1 MEIKQL
7 QLFINLNTMEER
19 VVKKH
24 KAISLIAAFVVLFII
39 IMLPNPESLPV
50 AGQRAL
56 GVLAFAVI
64 LWVTE
69 AVSYPVSAIFIVALL
84 AVLVGL
90 SPSMDDPSEL
100 IGSKE
105 ALSMAIGGFSSS
117 ALLLVAGALVLAT
130 AMEITGLHKRIALY
144 IMSKVGTQPGRLV
157 IGTILVSFVLA
168 LFVPSATARAGTLVP
183 ILMGM
188 TAAFGLA
195 KDSKLSALL
204 MITAVQ
210 SISIW
215 NIGIKTA
222 AAQNM
227 VALGFME
234 SEFGIDISWG
244 SWFLYAAPW
253 AVIMSVILY
262 FVMTRLIKPDAS
274 EIEGKGN
281 IKQQLDNLGAI
292 TTNEKRL
299 IIVSLFLLFFWSTE
313 GIVHPFDS
321 TTVTIVALAYMFI
334 PKIGVFS
341 WSEVQPKIAWGTLII
356 FAIGISMG
364 QVLLAT
370 DGASWLSE
378 KSFEAIGLHA
388 MPLVLMIAVLA
399 LFNILIHLGFASAT
413 SLASAFIPI
422 VIALVVGMG
431 DTAFNGPG
439 LVLIMQFVISFGF
452 LLPVNAPQNMLAYGT
467 GAFTTKEFLKSG
479 IPLTV
484 IGYLLIILFSATY
497 WQWVGLL

>member
-1 MEIKQL
+1 M
-7 QLFINLNTMEER
+7 
-19 VVKKH
+19 KK
-24 KAISLIAAFVVLFII
+24 KDVISLISAFLVLII
-39 IMLPNPESLPV
+39 IVLLPNPGALPI

-56 GVLAFAVI
+56 AVLAFAVI

-69 AVSYPVSAIFIVALL
+69 AVSYPVSAVYIVALL
-84 AVLVGL
+84 AVLIGL
-90 SPSMDDPSEL
+90 SPNIEDPSIL
-100 IGSKE
+100 YGTKE
-105 ALSMAIGGFSSS
+105 ALGMAIGGFSST

-130 AMEITGLHKRIALY
+130 AMELTGLHKRIALY

-183 ILMGM
+183 ILLGM
-188 TAAFGLA
+188 VAAFGLN
-195 KDSKLSALL
+195 KNDKLAALL

-234 SEFGIDISWG
+234 TQFGIDFSWG
-244 SWFLYAAPW
+244 AWFLYAAPW
-253 AVIMSVILY
+253 SIIMSVVLY
-262 FVMTRLIKPDAS
+262 FVMTRLIKPDMPDLN
-274 EIEGKGN
+274 GQRGVKD
-281 IKQQLDNLGAI
+281 QLDELGPMSSK
-292 TTNEKRL
+292 EKRL
-299 IIVSLFLLFFWSTE
+299 VMVSLFLLFFWSTE
-313 GIVHPFDS
+313 GIIHPFDS
-321 TTVTIVALAYMFI
+321 TTVTIIALAYMFI
-334 PKIGVFS
+334 PHIGIFS
-341 WSEVQPKIAWGTLII
+341 WQDVQPKIAWGTLVV
-356 FAIGISMG
+356 FATGISMG

-370 DGASWLSE
+370 EGASWLSE
-378 KSFEAIGLHA
+378 KTFEAIGLNT
-388 MPLVLMIAVLA
+388 MPLIVMIALLA

-422 VIALVVGMG
+422 VIALVVGM
-431 DTAFNGPG
+431 DSTAFNGPG

-467 GAFTTKEFLKSG
+467 GAFTTKQFIKSG
-479 IPLTV
+479 IPITV
-484 IGYLLIILFSATY
+484 IGYLLILLFSATY
-497 WQWVGLL
+497 WQWIGLL

>member
-1 MEIKQL
+1 M
-7 QLFINLNTMEER
+7 
-19 VVKKH
+19 KKH

-439 LVLIMQFVISFGF
+439 LVLVMQFVISFGF

>member
-1 MEIKQL
+1 M
-7 QLFINLNTMEER
+7 
-19 VVKKH
+19 KKH

-313 GIVHPFDS
+313 GIIHPFDS

>member
-1 MEIKQL
+1 ML
-7 QLFINLNTMEER
+7 EER

-262 FVMTRLIKPDAS
+262 FVMIRLIKPDAS
-274 EIEGKGN
+274 KIEGKGN

>member
-1 MEIKQL
+1 M
-7 QLFINLNTMEER
+7 N
-19 VVKKH
+19 KK
-24 KAISLIAAFVVLFII
+24 KTISLIAAFVVLII
-39 IMLPNPESLPV
+39 IILLPNPESLPV

-56 GVLAFAVI
+56 AVLAFAVI
-64 LWVTE
+64 LWVSE

-84 AVLVGL
+84 TVLVGL
-90 SPSMDDPSEL
+90 APDMENPAEML
-100 IGSKE
+100 GTKN
-105 ALSMAIGGFSSS
+105 ALVMSIGGFSSA
-117 ALLLVAGALVLAT
+117 ALLLVGGALVLAT
-130 AMEITGLHKRIALY
+130 AMELTGLHKRIALY
-144 IMSKVGTQPGRLV
+144 IMSKVGTAPGRLV

-234 SEFGIDISWG
+234 SEFGIDFSWG
-244 SWFLYAAPW
+244 AWFLYAAPW
-253 AVIMSVILY
+253 AIIMSIVLY
-262 FVMTRLIKPDAS
+262 FVMTRFIKIDDS
-274 EIEGKGN
+274 DLDGQGD
-281 IKQQLDNLGAI
+281 IKEQLKALGTM
-292 TTNEKRL
+292 TTKERRL

-313 GIVHPFDS
+313 GVIHPFDS
-321 TTVTIVALAYMFI
+321 TTVTIIALAYMFI
-334 PKIGVFS
+334 PKIGIFS
-341 WSEVQPKIAWGTLII
+341 WSEVQPKIAWGTLIV
-356 FAIGISMG
+356 FATGISMG

-370 DGASWLSE
+370 DGAAWLSE
-378 KSFEAIGLHA
+378 KSFEAIGLNA
-388 MPLVLMIAVLA
+388 MPLVLMVAVLA

-452 LLPVNAPQNMLAYGT
+452 LLPINAPQNMLAYGT
-467 GAFTTKEFLKSG
+467 GAFTTKQFLKSG
-479 IPLTV
+479 IPITI

-497 WQWVGLL
+497 WQWIGLL

>member
-1 MEIKQL
+1 M
-7 QLFINLNTMEER
+7 
-19 VVKKH
+19 KKH
-24 KAISLIAAFVVLFII
+24 KAISLIVALVVLFII
-39 IMLPNPESLPV
+39 ILLPNPESLPV

-105 ALSMAIGGFSSS
+105 ALTMAIGGFSSS

-130 AMEITGLHKRIALY
+130 AMELTGLHKRIALY

-157 IGTILVSFVLA
+157 IGTILVSLVLA

-244 SWFLYAAPW
+244 AWFLYAAPW
-253 AVIMSVILY
+253 AVIMSVVLY

-281 IKQQLDNLGAI
+281 IKQQLNDLGAI

-299 IIVSLFLLFFWSTE
+299 IGVSLFLLFFWSTE
-313 GIVHPFDS
+313 GIIHPFDS

-370 DGASWLSE
+370 NGASWLSE

-479 IPLTV
+479 IPLTI

>member
-1 MEIKQL
+1 M
-7 QLFINLNTMEER
+7 
-19 VVKKH
+19 KKH

-497 WQWVGLL
+497 WQWVELL

>member
-1 MEIKQL
+1 M
-7 QLFINLNTMEER
+7 
-19 VVKKH
+19 KKH

>member
-1 MEIKQL
+1 M
-7 QLFINLNTMEER
+7 
-19 VVKKH
+19 KKH
-24 KAISLIAAFVVLFII
+24 KAISLIVALVVLFII
-39 IMLPNPESLPV
+39 ILLPNPESLPV

-105 ALSMAIGGFSSS
+105 ALTMAIGGFSSS

-130 AMEITGLHKRIALY
+130 AMELTGLHKRIALY

-244 SWFLYAAPW
+244 AWFLYAAPW
-253 AVIMSVILY
+253 AVIMSVVLY

-281 IKQQLDNLGAI
+281 IKQQLNDLGAI

-299 IIVSLFLLFFWSTE
+299 IGVSLFLLFFWSTE
-313 GIVHPFDS
+313 GIIHPFDS

-479 IPLTV
+479 IPLTI